1 MVGEGDL
8 IVYLHTINVY
18 YFREI
23 MKNGYFK
30 VKSILFDAIT
40 CGPIGVFLPLKHI
53 NICTYVDNLEYE
65 YQYKYIY

>member
-1 MVGEGDL
+1 
-8 IVYLHTINVY
+8 
-18 YFREI
+18 

-30 VKSILFDAIT
+30 GIVFLFYLNSILFDAIT